1 MGFANKN
8 NENLVMVSIKLQ
20 MRFRRSRGRP
30 NSLFINP
37 FVFSPYFRSQML
49 CIYKICGKIFLAK
62 QLKFG
67 GIQTRHDFYL
77 CMSKETFVIFIIY
90 MCYNLA

>member
-1 MGFANKN
+1 MGFTNKN
-8 NENLVMVSIKLQ
+8 NESLVMVSIKLQ

-37 FVFSPYFRSQML
+37 FVFSPPIL
-49 CIYKICGKIFLAK
+49 EAK
-62 QLKFG
+62 CSAFTKFVLHFS
-67 GIQTRHDFYL
+67 GITIAIRGHLTRHDFYL

-90 MCYNLA
+90 KCYNLA